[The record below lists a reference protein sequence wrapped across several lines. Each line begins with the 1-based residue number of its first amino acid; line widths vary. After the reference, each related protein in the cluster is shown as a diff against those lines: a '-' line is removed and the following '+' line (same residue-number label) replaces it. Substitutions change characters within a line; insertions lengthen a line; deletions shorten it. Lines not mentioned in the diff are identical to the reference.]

1 MTFEHDLFKS
11 SIYIPFLKPADY
23 SPELIMN
30 AFERIVQSYKLGSE
44 EMQPKHRFTARIAIL
59 HLPAGKGKRTCKEKR
74 DMTSFEKF
82 LHTTKSIKVVENID
96 SLCLLRAVI
105 LARAFDTVK
114 VTNQLRMMYH
124 RQETSIELKRQLSEL
139 CQATGIF
146 SGPCGVEEI
155 RKIEDYLREYQIMVI
170 DGNGFNK
177 EPIYLNTSRQ
187 FSKYM
192 YLSLHE
198 GHYYAITSIKVFFGH
213 DYFCH
218 TCKVAY
224 SRLGAHLCNSTCKS
238 CHRLGCIRDH
248 GPKDSCRACHH
259 PIYNETCE
267 RIHRESV
274 CPEVSVCKTCKE
286 KEKD

>member
-1 MTFEHDLFKS
+1 M
-11 SIYIPFLKPADY
+11 
-23 SPELIMN
+23 
-30 AFERIVQSYKLGSE
+30 
-44 EMQPKHRFTARIAIL
+44 
-59 HLPAGKGKRTCKEKR
+59 
-74 DMTSFEKF
+74 
-82 LHTTKSIKVVENID
+82 
-96 SLCLLRAVI
+96 LRAVI

-198 GHYYAITSIKVFFGH
+198 GHYYAITSIKVFYGH

-248 GPKDSCRACHH
+248 GPKDSCRACHQ

-274 CPEVSVCKTCKE
+274 CPEVSVCKTCKKKKIKYQEHVCENQKYCRNCKKGVDFDHRCYILTE
-286 KEKD
+286 KQKKERCKLKYETKFNGYIFFDYETFRREDDFIHVPNC